1 MGLSGKRVPG
11 LVQPHH
17 FLHIIRNS
25 KHHLQEKT
33 GFEQEQVRTEDQG
46 TRIVILALAVF
57 NAGGVTASRL
67 DLSRF
72 VTIKVKLSL

>member
-25 KHHLQEKT
+25 KNRLQEKT
-33 GFEQEQVRTEDQG
+33 GFEQEQVRTEDQ
-46 TRIVILALAVF
+46 RHKVLCCEQRKQ
-57 NAGGVTASRL
+57 NKSRTAYPI
-67 DLSRF
+67 DAAC
-72 VTIKVKLSL
+72 